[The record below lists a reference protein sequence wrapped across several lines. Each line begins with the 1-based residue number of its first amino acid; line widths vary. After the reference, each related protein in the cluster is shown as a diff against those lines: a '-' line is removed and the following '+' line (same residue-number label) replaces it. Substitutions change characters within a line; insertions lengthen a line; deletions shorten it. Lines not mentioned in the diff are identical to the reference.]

1 MTLLSNLAALL
12 IVAVTKRFL
21 ITKSFYVN
29 ETLSVNEAFSL
40 NEVFSPVRADYIMS
54 LHFLLSPSG
63 NENQRGH
70 YLGGILRYHLRGIS
84 VRRSQIT
91 TLRKSSIVVLN
102 REKSASHPQ
111 L

>member
-1 MTLLSNLAALL
+1 MTLISHLSALL

-54 LHFLLSPSG
+54 LRFLLSPSG
-63 NENQRGH
+63 FKSQVSLVVFRG
-70 YLGGILRYHLRGIS
+70 
-84 VRRSQIT
+84 VAQ
-91 TLRKSSIVVLN
+91 
-102 REKSASHPQ
+102 
-111 L
+111 